1 MVTPFTPIRTCAATG
16 QKHPQAGL
24 LRFVNVGGV
33 PTPEVMLGNVR
44 APGRGVY
51 ITPTAEAFAAAVKR
65 KAFANRLKTSLPPL
79 SWAEIEPHLPAHL
92 RLAPR

>member
-1 MVTPFTPIRTCAATG
+1 MNKPYTPLRTCAGTG
-16 QKHPQAGL
+16 QKHPQNAL

-51 ITPTAEAFAAAVKR
+51 ILPTPEALAAAIKR
-65 KAFANRLKTSLPPL
+65 KSFAHRLKTNRPPPSWDELQAAL
-79 SWAEIEPHLPAHL
+79 SKPVT
-92 RLAPR
+92 R